1 MLKAN
6 AEKFFFQD
14 MGWGHNPPTQAYV
27 YSYTGEVPANTAPI
41 SVATNE
47 FLQVV
52 NGNFTKS
59 HACFY
64 DIDSNT
70 AVLFLKEQISSN
82 NFSFLYEINSAE

>member
-27 YSYTGEVPANTAPI
+27 YSYTGNVPANTSSIA
-41 SVATNE
+41 VATE
-47 FLQVV
+47 ELLMVV
-52 NGNFTKS
+52 NGDFNKS
-59 HACFY
+59 HCVI
-64 DIDSNT
+64 IDSESNNT
-70 AVLFLKEQISSN
+70 VLFLKEEISSN